1 MKKFNLLI
9 HILSLFV
16 IGCSTTYRVSDYPF
30 RENVYADFNN
40 SARNKELKITLNNDS
55 TVTAYFGGKILN
67 DSLFI
72 ITPVKINENE
82 VKEIIYNNDS
92 KSNKLF
98 LNNGDTLTVKKTTM
112 IPGAILFTDNNNSFE
127 SIPLNKVKKISYKD
141 NWSGVPYPIIFG
153 TVFGIPAGAFMGYIV
168 TKINPPNTNG
178 PFSGSLYSGQEDQNI
193 NTGIIIGSIAGL
205 ITGGIICFEG
215 YTYIY
220 QFNP

>member
-1 MKKFNLLI
+1 MKIFDLLI
-9 HILSLFV
+9 LLLSLLI
-16 IGCSTTYRVSDYPF
+16 IGCSTTYRISDYPF
-30 RENVYADFNN
+30 RENFYSDFNN
-40 SARNKELKITLNNDS
+40 SAKDKELKITLNNDS

-112 IPGAILFTDNNNSFE
+112 IPGSILFMDSNNSFE
-127 SIPLNKVKKISYKD
+127 SIPLNKVKKISYND

-153 TVFGIPAGAFMGYIV
+153 TIFGIPFGAIV
-168 TKINPPNTNG
+168 GIIINKINPPNNTM
-178 PFSGSLYSGQEDQNI
+178 PQSGSYVSSIEDDTI
-193 NTGIIIGSIAGL
+193 NSGIIIGSIAGL
-205 ITGGIICFEG
+205 ITGGIICIEG